1 MVCLGCLGWG
11 WIWIQW
17 ITSFENRQA
26 GEIASTMT
34 IDAMLVT
41 VADNISVH
49 LSIPGEPVS
58 QPRHRVRR
66 LFSSGSG
73 RVLFCDPAAT
83 QKREVKA
90 SIRSA
95 LVGVGVVDFPVVQ
108 QRQVKVTADFHVADA
123 RKDIDN
129 LLKFIVDAIKSV
141 ATVWSK

>member
-1 MVCLGCLGWG
+1 
-11 WIWIQW
+11 
-17 ITSFENRQA
+17 
-26 GEIASTMT
+26 MT

-41 VADNISVH
+41 VADNVSVH
-49 LSIPGEPVS
+49 LTIPGEPLS

-108 QRQVKVTADFHVADA
+108 QRQVKVTADFYVANG

-129 LLKFIVDAIKSV
+129 LLKFIMDAIKSV
-141 ATVWSK
+141 VYSDDRWVFQVSARKHSVARDSGHTEIVFDTM